1 MHLDDILNSLIY
13 IVGLFLITMKII
25 AHRGFWKTESEKN
38 TKVAIERAIEN
49 GFGFETDFRDCGGK
63 ILISHNPP
71 KGEEMTAE
79 EVFKMYQAAGSQE
92 PLALNIKAD
101 GLQDMMSDL
110 LEKYKITNYF
120 FFDMSVCDTVIYADK
135 KLKIASRLSEFEAE
149 MPFYNDSTTI
159 WIDYFNSDGPT
170 IQRAIETLKDG
181 KIACIVS
188 PELHKRDYQQM
199 WKQLKAIKSEDRLF
213 LCTDYPD
220 KAKEYFK

>member
-1 MHLDDILNSLIY
+1 
-13 IVGLFLITMKII
+13 MKIL

-38 TKVAIERAIEN
+38 TKVAIERAINN
-49 GFGFETDFRDCGGK
+49 GFGFETDYRDYGGK

-71 KGEEMTAE
+71 KGDEMSAE

-101 GLQDMMSDL
+101 GLQDMMADL
-110 LEKYKITNYF
+110 LEKYSVNNYF
-120 FFDMSVCDTVIYADK
+120 FFDMSVCDTVIYTDK
-135 KLKIASRLSEFEAE
+135 NLNIASRISEFETE
-149 MPFYNDSTTI
+149 MPFYKDSATV

-170 IQRAIETLKDG
+170 IQKVIEALKDG
-181 KIACIVS
+181 KIACVVS
-188 PELHKRDYQQM
+188 PELHKRDYHQM
-199 WKQLKAIKSEDRLF
+199 WEQLKPMKGEEKLY

>member
-1 MHLDDILNSLIY
+1 
-13 IVGLFLITMKII
+13 MKIL

-38 TKVAIERAIEN
+38 TKVAIERAINN
-49 GFGFETDFRDCGGK
+49 GFGFETDYRDYGGK

-71 KGEEMTAE
+71 KGDEITAD
-79 EVFKMYQAAGSQE
+79 EVFKMYHAAGSQE

-101 GLQDMMSDL
+101 GLQDMMADL
-110 LEKYKITNYF
+110 LERYKVTNYF
-120 FFDMSVCDTVIYADK
+120 FFDMSVCDTVIYTDK
-135 KLKIASRLSEFEAE
+135 DLKIASRLSEFETE
-149 MPFYNDSTTI
+149 MPFYKDSTTV

-170 IQRAIETLKDG
+170 IQKVIETLKDG
-181 KIACIVS
+181 KIACVVS

-199 WKQLKAIKSEDRLF
+199 WEQLKLMKSEEKLY